1 MYQDAAGLVAPA
13 AASTAMLPYT
23 GFNTLWFVVVG
34 FTLIGAGLAALRIAP
49 RLHRAT
55 K

>member
-1 MYQDAAGLVAPA
+1 MYTEAGSLVAPA
-13 AASTAMLPYT
+13 AVSTAMLPVT
-23 GFNTLWFVVVG
+23 GFNVLWFAIAG